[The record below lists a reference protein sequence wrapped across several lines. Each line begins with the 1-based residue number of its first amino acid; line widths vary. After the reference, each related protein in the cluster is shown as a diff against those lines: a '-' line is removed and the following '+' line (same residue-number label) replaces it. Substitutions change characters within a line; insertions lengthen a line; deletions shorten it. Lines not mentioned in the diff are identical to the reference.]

1 MTAAARQIDIVPRG
15 LNRAQA
21 AAYVGVSPGTFDKM
35 VGDRRMP
42 APRCINAR
50 RLWDIRELD
59 AAFDDLPHAPAAG
72 QDGGQDRGGGS
83 PLDGIASI

>member
-1 MTAAARQIDIVPRG
+1 MTAAARKIDIVPRG

-21 AAYVGVSPGTFDKM
+21 AAYIGVSPGTFDKM
-35 VGDRRMP
+35 VADERMP

-59 AAFDDLPHAPAAG
+59 AAFDDLPHAPIDG
-72 QDGGQDRGGGS
+72 QDGAGQRNGAS
-83 PLDGIASI
+83 PLDGVASI